1 MSTVTHLEQF
11 RRQFGSDTP
20 PRAFPKNDLR
30 MLWAD
35 SLATMSIVT
44 LASVFLYEALRI
56 VLN

>member
-1 MSTVTHLEQF
+1 MSTTHVEEF
-11 RRQFGSDTP
+11 RRQFGSETP

-44 LASVFLYEALRI
+44 LASVFIYEALRI

>member
-11 RRQFGSDTP
+11 RRTFGTDRPTQP
-20 PRAFPKNDLR
+20 FPKNDLR
-30 MLWAD
+30 LLWAD

-44 LASVFLYEALRI
+44 LVSIFVYEAMRI